1 MVKRLEIG
9 GLIVRHALLPA
20 SIEHADPCE
29 RQGPHSG
36 LMGLALVALLLVV
49 HLRPERMPDRLRR
62 PCGER
67 WSEERGTPEAPVPPG
82 CVPLRAVTGAIP
94 AYCWSA
100 AQVSLG
106 VGQGHEGHINQHT
119 G

>member
-1 MVKRLEIG
+1 MVKRLETG

-67 WSEERGTPEAPVPPG
+67 LSEERGTPEAPVPPG
-82 CVPLRAVTGAIP
+82 LRAAPCGHRCDPGILLECGAGELGRW
-94 AYCWSA
+94 A
-100 AQVSLG
+100 VS
-106 VGQGHEGHINQHT
+106 
-119 G
+119 